1 MKVMK
6 RALACAL
13 AVLLILPS
21 ASTKAAELPANEG
34 RENISAE
41 TEMLPAEETISE
53 EKETEQLAGDV
64 AEGEKESPE
73 ESKETEAEEA
83 NQEEAEAEDSEVKED
98 SDTQQEETVPVNTEE
113 TTAEASEDTEK
124 EAASAE
130 ESEKADSDKP
140 EEVLPEEAEKS
151 EKTDEVLYNTG
162 NHVWSVVNREAFEEE
177 GTGDAC
183 FEEDGSYT
191 IHIPETNPF
200 FPYEVQFTHDGE
212 VTNEWFMTPDDS
224 VEIGGHTF
232 YVSASFDGTALTQM
246 SLEISGD
253 TIVVYPE
260 EKEFA
265 DDESGSV
272 STMSLIPLE
281 TTQLSTIDLS
291 GYTPVELTMIEAK
304 SVIIDNGTDISDATK
319 IAWKRLNDDNDN
331 YVLSGINEKI
341 DLSYGCSYG
350 GTVSWE
356 MIVGD
361 GDQLNP
367 DNVRYIVPIKTP
379 SMKEWLIPQIYG
391 ENDFGNRIQIN
402 GETSY
407 WEYDMESWLQTE
419 ELGAFAL
426 TYELVQNVQVI
437 LSNQENQE
445 LVKAYLG
452 LDLQKDSFEKSHV
465 DRIRFLDTPCFDLGD
480 AEAKLSEYEITDS
493 ILSDDLT
500 NPSSGYEFSLD
511 GHDLQGTIVAYNSD
525 GEAIGLM
532 PFSIGI
538 YRSTDFINLNLYNK
552 TEGYAQK
559 IGNSN
564 TAYWSDDT
572 GNVFFGIPSEYSING
587 QYTLVINST
596 KYTSEEYPDI
606 SAVYVGKYS
615 SIEEATKAGAKNI
628 RDSIMQSAYDG
639 GGYIADFSNGVWI
652 SIFAGEDENAKQRV
666 LNLCVYTVRDP
677 SLDSGS
683 TIIFEGLKDSTE
695 KEVPSYVISN
705 LDDSYAENNYITIL
719 VGEDVDLSKQYAPV
733 FSLAKDAVAYTEGNS
748 SPEISGK
755 TLHLFNNGPVQ
766 YSVSAENGVNFKNY
780 WVQIK
785 QAKTSN
791 GQLYI
796 SSLEDPDAATYV
808 ENGIT
813 YSTREVMLDSYHN
826 YIHDICLVNIGTE
839 AIPNLSVE
847 LDSDVV
853 ALDPYWTLTG
863 QQDLLG
869 MGTVEKDPGGKKG
882 ELANLAKLRLKAKA
896 GVLNG
901 TDVTG
906 TLTIKS
912 QGTVLMVL
920 TLTGTVGDPAII
932 TTEIPE
938 AVKYVPYGTMI
949 QNSNKYE
956 WIEATY
962 KVIDGALPSGME
974 LKPNGELYGVPKETG
989 NFRIIVQ
996 VDFKSTRE
1004 AYNFPSSSAVFNIAV
1019 KENTNANVYNESDAD
1034 LGYSLEVPVG
1044 VETSP
1049 GSYDFYLDKI
1059 EDTLFVSEGLYHEFI
1074 DFWLNGEKLVKGVD
1088 YTAESGSTRITIS
1101 AQTLQNKALQ
1111 TGTNTIAAE
1120 FRVDGDVNKELRR
1133 TAQNFRL
1140 NIETGGNSSGSG
1152 SSGSNSSGTGSSG
1165 IDTAEGKTNAVDLA
1179 VRLVNTAGS
1188 PLSNMTVELHSTP
1201 KTALTNQ
1208 NGVAAFYN
1216 VEEGTHT
1223 IYVKNMAGT
1232 VIASKVFNLNL
1243 GSVTQMNG
1251 DQLTAIAGSAVTLT
1265 IQINEGT
1272 GTLSFQNFQKGDP
1285 YRVLTARTGDETA
1298 VMPWVVTLIIAC
1310 AAVGTVIILEKKKRN
1325 RAA

>member
-1 MKVMK
+1 MKMMK

-83 NQEEAEAEDSEVKED
+83 NWEEAEAEDSEVKED
-98 SDTQQEETVPVNTEE
+98 SDTQQEETVPENTEE

-140 EEVLPEEAEKS
+140 EEVLPEESEKN

-260 EKEFA
+260 EKEFT

-272 STMSLIPLE
+272 SPLSLIPLKHVE
-281 TTQLSTIDLS
+281 LGTIDLS
-291 GYTPVELTMIEAK
+291 EYTPVELTRVQLEAIVKAGGEDVSGTKTVVWQKKSYSNTSDYMINK
-304 SVIIDNGTDISDATK
+304 TTDF
-319 IAWKRLNDDNDN
+319 
-331 YVLSGINEKI
+331 V
-341 DLSYGCSYG
+341 DLSDGVGYGSQTAY
-350 GTVSWE
+350 E
-356 MIVGD
+356 MFVGD

-367 DNVRYIVPIKTP
+367 DNVYYTFTIQTPKMEEWITSLLYAEDTSGGRSQVPVGVSRFLTNDYDVTDGCVQIMQTEVFYDGIRDKDVYAGLVLDNDRYQKTNVAEIKVMSGTTEITEKILSP
-379 SMKEWLIPQIYG
+379 DMTQTGAGYLTGIG
-391 ENDFGNRIQIN
+391 ENTN
-402 GETSY
+402 
-407 WEYDMESWLQTE
+407 
-419 ELGAFAL
+419 
-426 TYELVQNVQVI
+426 
-437 LSNQENQE
+437 
-445 LVKAYLG
+445 LG
-452 LDLQKDSFEKSHV
+452 LNLTLDAYDASGNIIGSMPVYWSSYSPSWRLSGTLYKKDNSSSAYMDSCSIYESDKEVYFEIAEKYALNDSFSLVLEFEDGLTGQTSQ
-465 DRIRFLDTPCFDLGD
+465 RITGV
-480 AEAKLSEYEITDS
+480 YE
-493 ILSDDLT
+493 
-500 NPSSGYEFSLD
+500 
-511 GHDLQGTIVAYNSD
+511 
-525 GEAIGLM
+525 
-532 PFSIGI
+532 
-538 YRSTDFINLNLYNK
+538 
-552 TEGYAQK
+552 
-559 IGNSN
+559 
-564 TAYWSDDT
+564 
-572 GNVFFGIPSEYSING
+572 G
-587 QYTLVINST
+587 Q
-596 KYTSEEYPDI
+596 
-606 SAVYVGKYS
+606 YS
-615 SIEEATKAGAKNI
+615 SIAEAESAKVPNI
-628 RDSIMQSAYDG
+628 LDQITGDGYASDYSNGIWFTVFIGNDEDSEQEIYSFCVRTQREAPSSDSIITFTG
-639 GGYIADFSNGVWI
+639 
-652 SIFAGEDENAKQRV
+652 
-666 LNLCVYTVRDP
+666 LRDTNNNP
-677 SLDSGS
+677 VTTYVLDS
-683 TIIFEGLKDSTE
+683 TH
-695 KEVPSYVISN
+695 
-705 LDDSYAENNYITIL
+705 DSYAENNYVTFL
-719 VGEDVDLSKQYAPV
+719 VMEDVDLSKEYAPV
-733 FSLAKDAVAYTEGNS
+733 FTIAENASAYTEGNT
-748 SPEISGK
+748 SPEVSGK
-755 TLHLFNNGPVQ
+755 SFHSFSNGALQ
-766 YSVSAENGVNFKNY
+766 YSVSAENGVNSKNY

-785 QAKTSN
+785 QIKQSE
-791 GQLYI
+791 GKLYI
-796 SSLEDPDAATYV
+796 TSLDDPDANTYE

-813 YSTREVMLDSYHN
+813 YSTREVMLDSYHR
-826 YIHDICLVNIGTE
+826 YIHDICLVNVGE
-839 AIPNLSVE
+839 KALENLSVE

-853 ALDPYWTLTG
+853 ELDSYWTLTG
-863 QQDLLG
+863 QQSLAG
-869 MGTVEKDPGGKKG
+869 MSTVTKPENGSGTAG
-882 ELANLAKLRLKAKA
+882 ELPNLAKLRLHPAA
-896 GVLNG
+896 TAAYG
-901 TDVTG
+901 TDVSG

-912 QGTVLMVL
+912 DGKPIMVL
-920 TLTGTVGDPAII
+920 TLTGTIGDPGIT

-938 AVKYVPYGTMI
+938 AVKYVPYGSMI
-949 QNSNKYE
+949 QNSNKYS
-956 WIEATY
+956 WIEPVY
-962 KVIDGALPSGME
+962 SLLSGELPEGME
-974 LKPNGELYGVPKETG
+974 LKANGELYGVPK
-989 NFRIIVQ
+989 
-996 VDFKSTRE
+996 KSGRFTFE
-1004 AYNFPSSSAVFNIAV
+1004 IMVTYNSVKEDYYFGPSRATFTLDV

-1049 GSYDFYLDKI
+1049 GSYDFYLNKI

-1152 SSGSNSSGTGSSG
+1152 SSGSNSSGSGSSG

-1243 GSVTQMNG
+1243 GSVTQMKG
-1251 DQLTAIAGSAVTLT
+1251 VQLTAIAGSAVTLT

-1272 GTLSFQNFQKGDP
+1272 GTLSFQSFQKGDP

-1298 VMPWVVTLIIAC
+1298 VMPWVVTLIVAC